1 MIALAGPLAAEVTGR
16 AASLLADLAREFADD
31 AAAAQAE
38 SLRMRAERL
47 AQADAEAYAAAARRL
62 HGRDGRDAEL
72 GRALDEA
79 AAVPLQ
85 IAETAADVAE
95 LSAALMERVPADT
108 RPDLAG
114 AALLAAGAARTAA
127 HLVEVNLAVAAGDER
142 LERARGAADAAAAAA
157 AAAAAYTSQTI
168 PS

>member
-1 MIALAGPLAAEVTGR
+1 MIALAGPLAAEVAGR
-16 AASLLADLAREFADD
+16 AASLLRELAREFADD

-38 SLRMRAERL
+38 SLRLRAEGL
-47 AQADAEAYAAAARRL
+47 AQADAEAYADATRRL
-62 HGRDGRDAEL
+62 HGREGRDTEL

-79 AAVPLQ
+79 AEVPLR

-95 LSAALMERVPADT
+95 LAAALAGRVAADT
-108 RPDLAG
+108 LPDLAG

-127 HLVEVNLAVAAGDER
+127 HLVEVNLAVAAGDGR
-142 LERARGAADAAAAAA
+142 LARARSAAGAAA